1 LDDHGCRTIYP
12 WVKTR
17 LISIS
22 DLILC
27 FFREKQPFISQAS
40 VYLMVIGALIAS
52 GDDLTFNWFGYTF
65 LTINN
70 LATAALGVVI
80 KQKLINKVIKNYLN
94 SIESTE
100 IFVKDFNQYGLLFY
114 NSLVVL
120 GPTILLLLF
129 TEDLNKVKDFLFKK
143 EFIISK

>member
-1 LDDHGCRTIYP
+1 
-12 WVKTR
+12 
-17 LISIS
+17 
-22 DLILC
+22 
-27 FFREKQPFISQAS
+27 
-40 VYLMVIGALIAS
+40 MVIGALIAS

-114 NSLVVL
+114 NSLIVL

-129 TEDLNKVKDFLFKK
+129 TEDLNKVKDFFLKRNL
-143 EFIISK
+143 